1 MTRKLNHLA
10 ICGDPW
16 PSWEFDNLP
25 RGIKTMARSSR
36 LANRAPGGFIREVDF
51 AKHGQG
57 VETLL
62 ALGLCWDEISMLKE
76 SGVIG

>member
-1 MTRKLNHLA
+1 
-10 ICGDPW
+10 
-16 PSWEFDNLP
+16 
-25 RGIKTMARSSR
+25 MARSSR